1 MAYQSQDRS
10 ITLALA
16 GDVMLSRKLT
26 PYQEPEYSALAE
38 LFRGADVGFANLET
52 VVRHPEEGH
61 PNFTLGT
68 PMTTAPALLEDLKWF
83 GIELVSIANNH
94 ATDYGVSG
102 VEAMVAHLRQQG
114 LAAAGAGRHLAAARA
129 PAYVDTPAGRVGLVA
144 ATSFFRPWNTA
155 ADQRPDAQGRPG
167 VNPLGFSTTYEVD
180 GATFDALRRMYEGLG
195 LAQERLRHARQFYSS
210 AELGVQ
216 SQERLSLFGQQF
228 VRGEKFAV
236 KTQTAKLDA
245 EANLKAIA
253 EARRQCDWLI
263 FSFHSHEF
271 GDEGRWTATSDTQLG
286 EPAQFMREFARAAI
300 DAGADVVAG
309 HGHHVT
315 LGAEIHRGR
324 PIFYSL
330 GNFVFQNDT
339 VQQFPAEAYRRF
351 ALGHEATPADFLDA
365 RTSQDTRGFPT
376 EPEFWEGAVA
386 TVRFTEGQL
395 QQACLHPVDLGFGT
409 RRAERGRP
417 MLATGEVADR
427 ILGRLERMTGH
438 IGARARRNGPVLEL
452 DIDRAAP

>member
-1 MAYQSQDRS
+1 MPYQSQDRS

-26 PYQEPEYSALAE
+26 PYREPAYQQLVD
-38 LFRGADVGFANLET
+38 LFRSADAGFANLET
-52 VVRHPEEGH
+52 VVRHQEEGH
-61 PNFTLGT
+61 PNFTMGT
-68 PMTTAPALLEDLKWF
+68 PMTTAPALLQDLQWL
-83 GIELVSIANNH
+83 GIQLVSIANNH

-102 VEAMVAHLRQQG
+102 VQAMVEHLRNSG
-114 LAAAGAGRHLAAARA
+114 LAAAGAGQHLAAARA
-129 PAYVDTPAGRVGLVA
+129 PAYLDTAAGRVGLVA

-180 GATFDALRRMYEGLG
+180 DTTFQALQRMYEGLG

-210 AELGVQ
+210 AELGIQ
-216 SQERLSLFGQQF
+216 SQDRLSLFGQQF
-228 VRGEKFAV
+228 VRGEKFTV
-236 KTQTAKLDA
+236 KTQPAKADA

-271 GDEGRWTATSDTQLG
+271 GDEGRWTATSDTALG

-324 PIFYSL
+324 PIFYGL

-351 ALGHEATPADFLDA
+351 ALGHDATPADFLDA

-386 TVRFTEGQL
+386 TVRFGAGALEQV
-395 QQACLHPVDLGFGT
+395 CLHPVDLGFGT
-409 RRAERGRP
+409 RRSERGRP
-417 MLATGEVADR
+417 MLATGAAADR
-427 ILGRLERMTGH
+427 ILARLERMS
-438 IGARARRNGPVLEL
+438 GAAGTRTRRLDQALEL
-452 DIDRAAP
+452 EIAHAPP